1 LQTGTAL
8 GVAIVTTVAVSRS
21 QHYLAAH
28 KGANP
33 LAALTEGYQSAFLAC
48 AVLAGIGLALAFL
61 LPGRPR
67 KPAHE
72 RPEPDPA
79 ADAAAAGDVVIRSG
93 TNERT
98 AHRFLPPAPPAAAI
112 ADNTNQK
119 EEQTMTIYE
128 YLMKA
133 VQDDARRAG
142 ERDRLLREA
151 RRAHRARRQRLVPAA
166 PARRR
171 TEMGKLIVS
180 ENVTLDGVIQ
190 DRPVTKASGPAAGS
204 A

>member
-1 LQTGTAL
+1 
-8 GVAIVTTVAVSRS
+8 
-21 QHYLAAH
+21 
-28 KGANP
+28 
-33 LAALTEGYQSAFLAC
+33 
-48 AVLAGIGLALAFL
+48 VLAEIGLALAFL

-72 RPEPDPA
+72 LPEPDPA
-79 ADAAAAGDVVIRSG
+79 ADTAASGDVVIRSG

-98 AHRFLPPAPPAAAI
+98 AHRFLPPTPPGAAI

-119 EEQTMTIYE
+119 EEQTMTIYD
-128 YLMKA
+128 LMKA

-142 ERDRLLREA
+142 ERNRLLLEA
-151 RRAHRARRQRLVPAA
+151 RRARRARRRRLVPAV

-171 TEMGKLIVS
+171 TEMGKIVVS

-190 DRPVTKASGPAAGS
+190 DRPVTKASGPAAES